1 LQTEKIQSKIGNL
14 MKAFVTAA
22 IFATA
27 SFTAAPVCAELNPI
41 VQRCI
46 KNRDGLTGAAL
57 LRDKGF
63 EDQTTEDVLRDRGH
77 TLSEAI
83 LITDIVY
90 DKGRELTQSQIDSA
104 ASDICIRMNAG
115 LLPLDHNTL
124 LYQMGLWSLGAAM
137 R

>member
-1 LQTEKIQSKIGNL
+1 
-14 MKAFVTAA
+14 MKTLITATLIA
-22 IFATA
+22 IA
-27 SFTAAPVCAELNPI
+27 SITAAPVSAALDPI

-57 LRDKGF
+57 LRDEGY
-63 EDQTTEDVLRDRGH
+63 EDGTVEDILRDAGH

-90 DKGRELTQSQIDSA
+90 DKGRDLTKSQINSA

-124 LYQMGLWSLGAAM
+124 LYQMVLWSLGATIN
-137 R
+137 